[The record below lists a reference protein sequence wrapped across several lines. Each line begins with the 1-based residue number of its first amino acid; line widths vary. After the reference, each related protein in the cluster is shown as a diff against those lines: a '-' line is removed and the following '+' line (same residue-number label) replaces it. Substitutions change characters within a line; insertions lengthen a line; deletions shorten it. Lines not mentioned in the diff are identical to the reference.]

1 MSLAPKFK
9 LQRKLI
15 NYCFYGRHDIQH
27 YDIQDNDAQHDD
39 TKHDDT

>member
-15 NYCFYGRHDIQH
+15 NYCFYGRHDTQH
-27 YDIQDNDAQHDD
+27 YGIQDNDTQHHDIHYND
-39 TKHDDT
+39 T